1 MSLPVWPD
9 EWHYHVV
16 SGTAEVHPPSYHLLH
31 DCLRW
36 PLPAC
41 KPGSGCPWPLWLPA
55 GYRNTRCR
63 RFFRS
68 WTPRIH
74 SALPAYLRVPPY
86 FLQASLRMKFSAFFA
101 YPSST
106 SNFQNLLT
114 FDPSANVHD
123 HLPTMASADF
133 WQFSRA
139 LLHGLPCRSSSPW
152 PTCQT
157 SPG

>member
-16 SGTAEVHPPSYHLLH
+16 SGKAEVHPPSYHLLQ

-41 KPGSGCPWPLWLPA
+41 SLGSDYLCPLLLQADYWS
-55 GYRNTRCR
+55 TRCR

-68 WTPRIH
+68 WTPQIH
-74 SALPAYLRVPPY
+74 SALPACLRVPPY
-86 FLQASLRMKFSAFFA
+86 SLQASLRMKFSAFFA

-106 SNFQNLLT
+106 SNFQNLLA
-114 FDPSANVHD
+114 FGPSANVHD

-139 LLHGLPCRSSSPW
+139 LLPGLPYRNSSS
-152 PTCQT
+152 
-157 SPG
+157 